1 MGGEWLQIMDI
12 PIYEK
17 IANDLKEKINLE
29 LLKPND
35 PIPSEAA
42 LCEAYNV
49 SRLTVR
55 KSLEML
61 VRDGLVYLV
70 QGKGHFVR
78 KTNGSDYILTFN
90 EVGFETTDIDQIH
103 IVDVDV
109 VESTKDLVYILKI
122 HPNTRVLRIRR
133 VLYEKQQPI
142 GYDIKYIP
150 YYPGF
155 PLIEKELEA
164 RDFVEILADRISPY
178 SVQIDLKITPQ
189 KAQKETAGQLGIDEG
204 SGILTVSQL
213 LTDVELGVVGYCE
226 TFYNAKYVKLIAEWS
241 R

>member
-1 MGGEWLQIMDI
+1 
-12 PIYEK
+12 
-17 IANDLKEKINLE
+17 
-29 LLKPND
+29 
-35 PIPSEAA
+35 
-42 LCEAYNV
+42 
-49 SRLTVR
+49 
-55 KSLEML
+55 ML

-109 VESTKDLVYILKI
+109 IESTKDLVYILKI

-226 TFYNAKYVKLIAEWS
+226 TFYNANM
-241 R
+241 

>member
-1 MGGEWLQIMDI
+1 MDI

-17 IANDLKEKINLE
+17 IANDIKEKISLE
-29 LLKPND
+29 VLKPND

-42 LCEAYNV
+42 LCETYNV

-78 KTNGSDYILTFN
+78 KTNGSDYRLTFN
-90 EVGFETTDIDQIH
+90 EVSFETAAIDQIR

-109 VESTKDLVYILKI
+109 IESTKDLVYTLKI

-133 VLYEKQQPI
+133 VLYEKKQPI

-164 RDFVEILADRISPY
+164 RDFVEILADRVSPY
-178 SVQIDLKITPQ
+178 SVQIDLKVTPQ
-189 KAQKETAGQLGIDEG
+189 TAGQETAGQLGMDEG
-204 SGILTVSQL
+204 GGILMVSQL
-213 LTDVELGVVGYCE
+213 LTDIELGVVGYCE
-226 TFYNAKYVKLIAEWS
+226 TFYNAKHVKLSAEWS

>member
-1 MGGEWLQIMDI
+1 MEI

-17 IANDLKEKINLE
+17 IANDIKEKISLE
-29 LLKPND
+29 ILKPD
-35 PIPSEAA
+35 DLIPSEAA

-78 KTNGSDYILTFN
+78 KTNGSDYILQFN
-90 EVGFETTDIDQIH
+90 EVSFDTADIDQIS

-109 VESTKDLVYILKI
+109 IESTKELVYILKI

-133 VLYEKQQPI
+133 VLYERQRPI

-178 SVQIDLKITPQ
+178 SVQIDLNIHPKT
-189 KAQKETAGQLGIDEG
+189 ADEETAGILNIEAGG
-204 SGILTVSQL
+204 GILAVSQL

-226 TFYNAKYVKLIAEWS
+226 TFYNAACVRLSAEWS
-241 R
+241 K